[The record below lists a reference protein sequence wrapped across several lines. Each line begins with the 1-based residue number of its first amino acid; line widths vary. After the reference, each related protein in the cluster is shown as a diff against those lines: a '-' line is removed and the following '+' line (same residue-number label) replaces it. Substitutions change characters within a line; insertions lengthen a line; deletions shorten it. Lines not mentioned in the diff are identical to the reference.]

1 MIKGIALSVIASILF
16 GVMYYY
22 TSTLTPLDGEQVFG
36 WRTLLTVPFLTLF
49 MVISADWRKVSE
61 TLKLD
66 KPTAAAACYFCR

>member
-49 MVISADWRKVSE
+49 MMISAE
-61 TLKLD
+61 L
-66 KPTAAAACYFCR
+66 